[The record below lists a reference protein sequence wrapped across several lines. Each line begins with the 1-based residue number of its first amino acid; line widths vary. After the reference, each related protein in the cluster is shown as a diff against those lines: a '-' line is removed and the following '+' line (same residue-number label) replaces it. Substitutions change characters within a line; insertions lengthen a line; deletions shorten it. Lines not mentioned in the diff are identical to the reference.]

1 MNQNCFK
8 MSTYIS
14 LPKFQYHSVTCAAN
28 NNLDN
33 VIDFS
38 AVKLWYFAH
47 SVQANKR
54 LKLLKLLDYYRCGT
68 VAIAWIH
75 GIPVFVGADDKLPK

>member
-1 MNQNCFK
+1 

-14 LPKFQYHSVTCAAN
+14 LPKFQHHSAVCTAN
-28 NNLDN
+28 DITDN

-47 SVQANKR
+47 SVQATKKLR
-54 LKLLKLLDYYRCGT
+54 LLQLLDYYRHG
-68 VAIAWIH
+68 VVVIAWIH
-75 GIPVFVGADDKLPK
+75 GIPVFARADDKLPE